1 MQANALVN
9 CVIGIHPHTQCV
21 HSMSWGGAVSL
32 RVSHFPVVF
41 DALKHTHIQLQ
52 MIKAELILKTLMLA
66 GLCHNNA
73 SLRIC

>member
-9 CVIGIHPHTQCV
+9 CVTGIHPQTQCV
-21 HSMSWGGAVSL
+21 HSVSWGGGAVLL

-52 MIKAELILKTLMLA
+52 MIKAELILKTLY
-66 GLCHNNA
+66 NA
-73 SLRIC
+73 DWFVS